1 MTGKGEGK
9 LTKSNHL
16 RAWVV
21 LFVAI
26 LLAGILAVTGA
37 RPAEA
42 AFPGGNG
49 KIAFNSNRDVGAGG
63 IYTITPGGTADWI
76 TEESTTSSD
85 PAYSPDGSRIAF
97 RSANPGGDYQIFVMN
112 ADGTGRKQLTTSPTA
127 KQEPTWSPDGTRI
140 AYVANSF
147 NVDGETD
154 LEIWTMKAVPQ
165 SNTNK
170 PVNLTDNSSGLNDTQ
185 PAWSPDGS
193 KIAFTRSQDIWVM
206 NSDGSGAANLTPNSP
221 AGCSPTCYQGG
232 DTYPAWSPDGS
243 KIAYVHGYGPPT
255 NPYAGGGLAN
265 IWVMDANPA
274 TTDWTNLSNTAS
286 ESSTMPAWSPNGTKI
301 AYVGTASDSTD
312 RNIYTMDASG
322 SISSRTPID
331 TDTAHDINPDWQP
344 ITLSV
349 NDVKVKEKSTNAVF
363 TVRLSSNSEETITVN
378 YATADGSAKTPADYT
393 ATSGTLTFEPGQTAQ
408 QITVPIRGDRRD
420 ERNEKFFVNLSGAT
434 NATIFDAQ
442 GQATIVDND

>member
-1 MTGKGEGK
+1 MTKN
-9 LTKSNHL
+9 NHL

-97 RSANPGGDYQIFVMN
+97 ISGSNTNSSYEVFVMN
-112 ADGTGRKQLTTSPTA
+112 ADGSGRRQITNTSVA
-127 KQEPTWSPDGTRI
+127 EQEPAWSPDGSKLVY
-140 AYVANSF
+140 ASNSF
-147 NVDGETD
+147 DVDRETD
-154 LEIWTMKAVPQ
+154 LEIWTINADGTRRRQ
-165 SNTNK
+165 
-170 PVNLTDNSSGLNDTQ
+170 LTSNSSSETQ

-286 ESSTMPAWSPNGTKI
+286 ESSTMPAWSPDGTKI

-363 TVRLSSNSEETITVN
+363 TVRLPTECDETITVD